1 MLSSQGPL
9 LLAVSLALTVAL
21 GGCSEGPAEAT
32 APAKTPADAR
42 ATQAK
47 AAPAAPAGHVLRPE
61 VDRVLVQQGPSWL
74 LRRVMREETFGKD
87 GRFAGWRI
95 TGLPEEWR
103 PIDLRPGDVVTRVNG
118 KPLETPEEAWDA
130 WKSVA
135 GAREIKLALLRD
147 GAARDLVIPID
158 GDPSADAIRALEQD
172 APPAGRTPTAKPT
185 PRGVV
190 QIGGS
195 EPPAGDF
202 ENDSY

>member
-1 MLSSQGPL
+1 M
-9 LLAVSLALTVAL
+9 LAVSLALTAAL
-21 GGCSEGPAEAT
+21 GGCSEGPTAAT
-32 APAKTPADAR
+32 AAPAKSPTAGLA
-42 ATQAK
+42 AQAK
-47 AAPAAPAGHVLRPE
+47 AAPQAPPGHVLRPD
-61 VDRVLVQQGPSWL
+61 VDRVLVQQGPPWI

-103 PIDLRPGDVVTRVNG
+103 AIDLRPGDVVARVNG
-118 KPLETPEEAWDA
+118 KTLETPEEAWDA

-135 GAREIKLALLRD
+135 GATAIKLSLVRD
-147 GAARDLVIPID
+147 GAPRDLVIPID
-158 GDPSADAIRALEQD
+158 GDPNAAAIRALEQD
-172 APPAGRTPTAKPT
+172 TPPAARPAAKA

>member
-9 LLAVSLALTVAL
+9 LLAVSHALTVAHS
-21 GGCSEGPAEAT
+21 GCSEGPAEAT
-32 APAKTPADAR
+32 APAKTPVDAR

-61 VDRVLVQQGPSWL
+61 VDRVLVQQGPSWI

-172 APPAGRTPTAKPT
+172 TPPPGRTTTAKP

>member
-1 MLSSQGPL
+1 MPSFQGPL
-9 LLAVSLALTVAL
+9 LLAVSLALTIAL
-21 GGCSEGPAEAT
+21 GGCSEGPAAAG
-32 APAKTPADAR
+32 APAKSPAGAP
-42 ATQAK
+42 AAQAK
-47 AAPAAPAGHVLRPE
+47 AAPSAPPGHVLRPE
-61 VDRVLVQQGPSWL
+61 VDRVLVQQGPPWI

-118 KPLETPEEAWDA
+118 KTLETPEEAWDA

-135 GAREIKLALLRD
+135 GAREIKLALVRD
-147 GAARDLVIPID
+147 GAPRDLVIPID
-158 GDPSADAIRALEQD
+158 GDPSAEAIRALEQD
-172 APPAGRTPTAKPT
+172 APPPGRAAPKA

-202 ENDSY
+202 ENDTY

>member
-1 MLSSQGPL
+1 

-21 GGCSEGPAEAT
+21 DGCSEGPAAAT
-32 APAKTPADAR
+32 TPAKTPAEAR
-42 ATQAK
+42 ATEVK
-47 AAPAAPAGHVLRPE
+47 AAPSVPAGHVLRPE

-74 LRRVMREETFGKD
+74 FRRVMREEVFGKD

-103 PIDLRPGDVVTRVNG
+103 AIDLRPGDVVTRVNG
-118 KPLETPEEAWDA
+118 KSLETPDDAWDA

-135 GAREIKLALLRD
+135 SAREIKLALLRD
-147 GAARDLVIPID
+147 GAPRDLVIPID
-158 GDPSADAIRALEQD
+158 GDPNAAAIRALEQD
-172 APPAGRTPTAKPT
+172 TPPPGRSTAKPT

>member
-1 MLSSQGPL
+1 MPSFQGPS
-9 LLAVSLALTVAL
+9 LLAVSLVVAVAL
-21 GGCSEGPAEAT
+21 GGCSEGPSAAT
-32 APAKTPADAR
+32 APAKAPQAAG
-42 ATQAK
+42 AQAK
-47 AAPAAPAGHVLRPE
+47 AAVKAAPGHVLRPE

-130 WKSVA
+130 WKSIA
-135 GAREIKLALLRD
+135 TGKEIKLALLRD
-147 GAARDLVIPID
+147 GAPRDLVIPID

-172 APPAGRTPTAKPT
+172 APPPRRAPTKE

-202 ENDSY
+202 ENDTY

>member
-1 MLSSQGPL
+1 M
-9 LLAVSLALTVAL
+9 LAVSLALTAAL
-21 GGCSEGPAEAT
+21 GGCSEGPTAAT
-32 APAKTPADAR
+32 AAPAKSPTAGLA
-42 ATQAK
+42 AQAK
-47 AAPAAPAGHVLRPE
+47 AAPQAPPGHVLRPD
-61 VDRVLVQQGPSWL
+61 VDRVLVQQGPPWI

-103 PIDLRPGDVVTRVNG
+103 AIDLRPGDVVARVNG
-118 KPLETPEEAWDA
+118 KTLETPEEACDA

-135 GAREIKLALLRD
+135 GATAIKLSLVRD
-147 GAARDLVIPID
+147 GAPRDLVIPID
-158 GDPSADAIRALEQD
+158 GDPNAAAIRALEQD
-172 APPAGRTPTAKPT
+172 TPPAARPAAKA

>member
-1 MLSSQGPL
+1 M
-9 LLAVSLALTVAL
+9 SLALAALL
-21 GGCSEGPAEAT
+21 GGCGEGPAAER
-32 APAKTPADAR
+32 APARSPAA
-42 ATQAK
+42 AQAAPAK
-47 AAPAAPAGHVLRPE
+47 AAPTAPAGHVLRPE
-61 VDRVLVQQGPSWL
+61 IDRVLVQQGPPWI

-103 PIDLRPGDVVTRVNG
+103 AIDLRPGDVVSRVNG
-118 KPLETPEEAWDA
+118 KTLETPDEAWDA

-135 GAREIKLALLRD
+135 SATEIKLAVVRD
-147 GAARDLVIPID
+147 GAPRDLVIPID
-158 GDPSADAIRALEQD
+158 GDPTAAAIRALEQD
-172 APPAGRTPTAKPT
+172 TPPPGHPAAAKA

-202 ENDSY
+202 ENDTY

>member
-1 MLSSQGPL
+1 MPSLQGPL
-9 LLAVSLALTVAL
+9 LLAVSLAFTVAL
-21 GGCSEGPAEAT
+21 GGCSEGPAAAT
-32 APAKTPADAR
+32 TPAKTPVEAR
-42 ATQAK
+42 ADQAK
-47 AAPAAPAGHVLRPE
+47 AAPAAPPGHVLRPE
-61 VDRVLVQQGPSWL
+61 VDRVLVQQGPPWL
-74 LRRVMREETFGKD
+74 LRRVMREEVFGKD

-118 KPLETPEEAWDA
+118 KTLETPEEAWEA

-135 GAREIKLALLRD
+135 SAREIKLALLRD
-147 GAARDLVIPID
+147 GAPRDLVIPID
-158 GDPSADAIRALEQD
+158 GDPSADAVRALDQD
-172 APPAGRTPTAKPT
+172 APPPGRAAAKP